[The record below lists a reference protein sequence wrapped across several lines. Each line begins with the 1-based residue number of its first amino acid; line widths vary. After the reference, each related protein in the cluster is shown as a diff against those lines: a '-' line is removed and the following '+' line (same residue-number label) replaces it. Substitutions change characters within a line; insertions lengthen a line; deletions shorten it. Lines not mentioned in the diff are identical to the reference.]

1 LRTRRKRYSDVP
13 RYWCTSAAHGVFFD
27 FIAAHRAFFD
37 FIAAT
42 SLRIDALFRV
52 IRENSITVSATKSD
66 ERNDERCIVC
76 ICLYTAIISWA
87 NNRRVFGDGRRIS
100 KDSAGSRNYDDQFL
114 ASGMSNRIAFVYLFV
129 EHEGNGF
136 CQSALSQCN
145 SSPCVRRGC
154 KGKSIVAKNYG
165 KCVIAVVRGRI
176 AGTWIIPWLECWSK
190 IICEYYPRDKAGDRL
205 LVYANRVIC
214 DGIETCV
221 FNVRS
226 RARSLA
232 LVRERAGAVQEAAMA
247 GLRNS

>member
-1 LRTRRKRYSDVP
+1 MEHSLISSPRRVSELTLYSELSVKTASQFRLEKATREMMK
-13 RYWCTSAAHGVFFD
+13 
-27 FIAAHRAFFD
+27 
-37 FIAAT
+37 
-42 SLRIDALFRV
+42 DA
-52 IRENSITVSATKSD
+52 S
-66 ERNDERCIVC
+66 C

-145 SSPCVRRGC
+145 SSACVRRGC

-176 AGTWIIPWLECWSK
+176 AGTRIIPWLECWSK
-190 IICEYYPRDKAGDRL
+190 IIC
-205 LVYANRVIC
+205 VRVLA
-214 DGIETCV
+214 
-221 FNVRS
+221 
-226 RARSLA
+226 ARQSWRQVACLC
-232 LVRERAGAVQEAAMA
+232 QS
-247 GLRNS
+247 RNSRRNRDPCV